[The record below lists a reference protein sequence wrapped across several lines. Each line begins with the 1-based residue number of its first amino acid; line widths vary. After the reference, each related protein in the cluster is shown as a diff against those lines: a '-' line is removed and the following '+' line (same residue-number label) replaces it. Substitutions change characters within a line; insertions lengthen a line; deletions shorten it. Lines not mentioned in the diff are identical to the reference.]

1 MLILANLPWL
11 VSHTIATKPK
21 VVNVVPPVPLNKR
34 ARAIVENLSVLALFQ
49 VRGVGEGGAVSID
62 LETGIMEQ

>member
-1 MLILANLPWL
+1 
-11 VSHTIATKPK
+11 
-21 VVNVVPPVPLNKR
+21 
-34 ARAIVENLSVLALFQ
+34 VENLSVLALFQ